1 MNERSV
7 AGLFAWLYYVS
18 SRRRISLSLF
28 STSITP
34 RISSQ
39 RRFNSSA
46 CCMATSRS
54 SERDSGYLMCLGEEG
69 KAQEVGAELA
79 SLLGLTLCDWGDVPV
94 TRTLG

>member
-7 AGLFAWLYYVS
+7 TGLFAWLYYVS

-34 RISSQ
+34 RASSQ

-46 CCMATSRS
+46 CCMAASRS

-69 KAQEVGAELA
+69 LENSSKWRVIVIVWICKGGE
-79 SLLGLTLCDWGDVPV
+79 
-94 TRTLG
+94 